1 MKEVVLNDF
10 TGEFY
15 QTFKEEMT
23 PILCNL
29 IQEIEAEGI
38 LSDISCEGSITLIP
52 QTR

>member
-1 MKEVVLNDF
+1 MKAVVLSDF
-10 TGEFY
+10 TGEFC

-29 IQEIEAEGI
+29 FPEIEAEGT
-38 LSDISCEGSITLIP
+38 LSNIFNGAHITPTL